1 VLISDSI
8 YDARSRV
15 YLEKVAEA
23 LGFTWLDVVRFENR
37 ITDAL
42 EIQESLEQTEQG
54 VIIEG
59 RRKGALKKRYA
70 MMGLA
75 AVGGS

>member
-1 VLISDSI
+1 MLISDSI

-75 AVGGS
+75 AVGGL